1 MEKTLYEPN
10 RGHRKDVMSIN
21 SREKGKR
28 GELEI
33 AHVLQEYGYETRR
46 NQQYNGANGDADVV
60 GLPGIH
66 MEVKRV
72 QRLNI
77 DNALEQAIRDT
88 YADEI
93 KQGADLIPA
102 VFHRSNSDHKKD
114 STKGTWKVTLRL
126 DDFMK
131 LYQAWDIYNLPFSDK
146 EE

>member
-10 RGHRKDVMSIN
+10 IGHRKDTMSIN

-93 KQGADLIPA
+93 KQGTDLIP
-102 VFHRSNSDHKKD
+102 VVMHRSNNDRKKD
-114 STKGTWKVTLRL
+114 STKGVWKVTLRL

-131 LYQAWDIYNLPFSDK
+131 IYQAWDIYNLPFSDK
-146 EE
+146 ED